1 MKQPSKKQETLQ
13 AELLAPAGSLEA
25 FFAAM
30 EAGADAVYC
39 GLQSF
44 SARAKAKNF
53 SLQDIAA
60 MTHYVHQRDRKLF
73 VTINTLVKEQEL
85 PDLIDTLAGVEQAGV
100 DAVILQD
107 LGVWRMARHHFPD
120 LELHASTQMTVHNA
134 AGVKQLEKMGFSR
147 GVLARELTLPE
158 IEYIR
163 SQTRLD
169 LEHFIHGALCFCFS
183 GQCYFSSYLGGKS
196 GNRGRC
202 TQPCRRRYTQ
212 RGKDGYYFSPNDL
225 SAIELLPAL
234 QDAGVSSFKIEGRM
248 KSAEY
253 VSNVVQAYR
262 MVMDAKGK
270 ERQAAIDEAR
280 KLLKQSFGRT
290 PTKGF
295 LAGRQPSDM
304 ATPAL
309 RGSTGRF
316 LGEVTRATD
325 NKLFFKSRDALNL
338 GDRIRIQPGSDKV
351 GTAFTIKQLWAGRK
365 PVSKLAAGA
374 ACVSHTFK
382 GRFKPGDAVFKV
394 SSQKAFAM
402 SDAACRRRLQQVGTT
417 RHPLTLAVD
426 VIEDN
431 QQLILHA
438 EVGPVRLNAS
448 YDVDLFA
455 AKQSPLSEETLE
467 QVFRQCGDAP
477 FELATFTTGT
487 LPDMIIP
494 PKRLKEVRRDFYQ
507 HLQRDVEHSA
517 KKHHAQQRQAAL
529 DSLLAP
535 QADHT
540 SVAQELTVA
549 IKDIRE
555 MRALDNPDID
565 RILVP
570 LTSAVLHR
578 PWKVGQRQRRGVVW
592 DLPFVIFDQEWT
604 TYQKAVSHLIQA
616 GFNQFRLTNLSHFEL
631 FKKFSDV
638 HLEAGYRLF
647 CLNSEA
653 MQAWQELGTV
663 SNELYIED
671 DADNMKQLLQRRG
684 SHALYA
690 MVYGSVPLITSR
702 IRIPGLKGGQPLLS
716 DRGDGYQVV
725 SKGGLTVLR
734 SDNDFSLCGVLPQLY
749 EMGCSGFLVDI
760 SHLGAFSPQG
770 KKVLESF
777 RQRRDLPH
785 TSPFNF
791 VAGME

>member
-1 MKQPSKKQETLQ
+1 MKPNQKKNTSLQ

-53 SLQDIAA
+53 SFQDIAA
-60 MTHYVHQRDRKLF
+60 MTRYVHQRDRKLF
-73 VTINTLVKEQEL
+73 VTLNTLVKEQEL
-85 PDLIDTLAGVEQAGV
+85 PELVDTLAAIESAGV

-107 LGVWRMARHHFPD
+107 LGVWRVARRHFPD

-158 IEYIR
+158 IQHIR
-163 SQTRLD
+163 SQTRLE

-225 SAIELLPAL
+225 SAIELLPTL
-234 QDAGVSSFKIEGRM
+234 QDAGVCSFKIEGRM

-262 MVMDAKGK
+262 MVMDATG
-270 ERQAAIDEAR
+270 RDRDAAVDEAR
-280 KLLKQSFGRT
+280 RLLKQSFGRT

-316 LGEVTRATD
+316 LGDVTRATD
-325 NKLFFKSRDALNL
+325 NKLFFQSRDVLNL

-365 PVSKLAAGA
+365 PVKKLSAGA

-394 SSQKAFAM
+394 SSQQAFAM
-402 SDAACRRRLQQVGTT
+402 SDAACRRRLQQVGVA
-417 RHPLTLAVD
+417 RQPLKLDVAV
-426 VIEDN
+426 EN

-438 EVGPVRLNAS
+438 EVGKVRLNAS

-455 AKQSPLSEETLE
+455 AQNSPLSKETLE

-477 FELATFTTGT
+477 FELTQFATGP

-494 PKRLKEVRRDFYQ
+494 PKRLKEVRRDYYQ
-507 HLQRDVEHSA
+507 HLQSEVDKAS
-517 KKHHAQQRQAAL
+517 KKSQAERRKIAL
-529 DSLLAP
+529 DSLLPPEDVHA
-535 QADHT
+535 A
-540 SVAQELTVA
+540 SLQELTVA

-555 MRALDNPDID
+555 MRALDSPEID

-578 PWKVGQRQRRGVVW
+578 PWRVGQRQRRGIVW
-592 DLPFVIFDQEWT
+592 DVPFVIFDQEWT

-616 GFNQFRLTNLSHFEL
+616 GFDQFRLNNLSHFEL
-631 FKKFSDV
+631 FKKFPDV
-638 HLEAGYRLF
+638 RLEASYRLF

-653 MQAWQELGTV
+653 MQAWQELGVV

-671 DADNMKQLLQRRG
+671 DAENISQVLRRRG
-684 SHALYA
+684 SHPLYA
-690 MVYGSVPLITSR
+690 MVYGSIPLITSR

-716 DRGDGYQVV
+716 DRGDEYQVV
-725 SKGGLTVLR
+725 SRSGLTVLR
-734 SDNDFSLCGVLPQLY
+734 SENDFSLCGILPQLFD
-749 EMGCSGFLVDI
+749 MGCSGFLVDI

-770 KKVLESF
+770 KKVLESY

>member
-1 MKQPSKKQETLQ
+1 VKPNQKKNTSLQ

-53 SLQDIAA
+53 SFQDIAA
-60 MTHYVHQRDRKLF
+60 MTRYVHQRDRKLF
-73 VTINTLVKEQEL
+73 VTLNTLVKEQEL
-85 PDLIDTLAGVEQAGV
+85 PELVDTLAAIESAGV

-107 LGVWRMARHHFPD
+107 LGVWRVARRHFPD

-158 IEYIR
+158 IQHIR
-163 SQTRLD
+163 SQTRLE

-225 SAIELLPAL
+225 SAIELLPTL
-234 QDAGVSSFKIEGRM
+234 QDAGVCSFKIEGRM

-262 MVMDAKGK
+262 MVMDATG
-270 ERQAAIDEAR
+270 RDRDAAVDEAR
-280 KLLKQSFGRT
+280 RLLKQSFGRT

-316 LGEVTRATD
+316 LGDVTRATD
-325 NKLFFKSRDALNL
+325 NKLFFQSRDVLNL

-365 PVSKLAAGA
+365 PVKKLSAGA

-394 SSQKAFAM
+394 SSQQAFAM
-402 SDAACRRRLQQVGTT
+402 SDAACRRRLQQVGVA
-417 RHPLTLAVD
+417 RQPLKLDVAV
-426 VIEDN
+426 EN

-438 EVGPVRLNAS
+438 EVGKVRLNAS

-455 AKQSPLSEETLE
+455 AQNSPLSKETLE
-467 QVFRQCGDAP
+467 QVFRQCGDEP
-477 FELATFTTGT
+477 FELAQFATGP

-494 PKRLKEVRRDFYQ
+494 PKRLKEVRRDYYQ
-507 HLQRDVEHSA
+507 HLQSEVDKAS
-517 KKHHAQQRQAAL
+517 KKSQAERRKIAL
-529 DSLLAP
+529 DSLLPPEDVHA
-535 QADHT
+535 A
-540 SVAQELTVA
+540 SLQELTVA

-555 MRALDNPDID
+555 MRALDSPEID

-578 PWKVGQRQRRGVVW
+578 PWRVGQRQRRGIVW
-592 DLPFVIFDQEWT
+592 DVPFVIFDQEWT

-616 GFNQFRLTNLSHFEL
+616 GFDQFRLNNLSHFEL
-631 FKKFSDV
+631 FKKFPDV
-638 HLEAGYRLF
+638 RLEASYRLF

-653 MQAWQELGTV
+653 MQAWQELGVV

-671 DADNMKQLLQRRG
+671 DAENISQVLRRRG
-684 SHALYA
+684 SHPLYA
-690 MVYGSVPLITSR
+690 MVYGSIPLITSR

-716 DRGDGYQVV
+716 DRGDEYQVV
-725 SKGGLTVLR
+725 SRSGLTVLR
-734 SDNDFSLCGVLPQLY
+734 SENDFSLCGILPQLFD
-749 EMGCSGFLVDI
+749 MGCSGFLVDI

-770 KKVLESF
+770 KKVLESY

>member
-1 MKQPSKKQETLQ
+1 VKPTQKKQQSLQ

-53 SLQDIAA
+53 SFQDIAA
-60 MTHYVHQRDRKLF
+60 MTRYVQQRDRKLF

-85 PDLIDTLAGVEQAGV
+85 PALIDTLAAVEEAGV

-107 LGVWRMARHHFPD
+107 LGVWRMARNHFPD

-134 AGVKQLEKMGFSR
+134 AGVTQLEKMGFSR

-158 IEYIR
+158 IQHIR
-163 SQTRLD
+163 SQTHLE

-202 TQPCRRRYTQ
+202 TQPCRRRYSQ

-262 MVMDAKGK
+262 MVMDATGK
-270 ERQAAIDEAR
+270 DRQSAVEDAR

-295 LAGRQPSDM
+295 LAGRQPTDM

-309 RGSTGRF
+309 RGSTGRY

-325 NKLFFKSRDALNL
+325 NKLFFKSRDVLNL

-351 GTAFTIKQLWAGRK
+351 GTAFTVKQLWAGRK
-365 PVSKLAAGA
+365 PVKKLAAGA

-402 SDAACRRRLQQVGTT
+402 SDAACRRRLQQVGAA
-417 RHPLTLAVD
+417 RQPLTLNVAV
-426 VIEDN
+426 EN
-431 QQLILHA
+431 QQLIVCA
-438 EVGPVRLNAS
+438 EVGQVCLNAS
-448 YDVDLFA
+448 YDVEMFA
-455 AKQSPLSEETLE
+455 AKQSPLSKEALE
-467 QVFRQCGDAP
+467 QVFRQCDDAP
-477 FELATFTTGT
+477 FELTTFTTGT

-507 HLQRDVEHSA
+507 HLQRDVENSR
-517 KKHHAQQRQAAL
+517 KKHQAQRRKRALASLVPPESPHPAA
-529 DSLLAP
+529 S
-535 QADHT
+535 
-540 SVAQELTVA
+540 QEVTVA

-555 MRALDNPDID
+555 MRALDSHEID

-570 LTSAVLHR
+570 LTTAVLHR
-578 PWKVGQRQRRGVVW
+578 TWKVGQRQRRGVVW

-604 TYQKAVSHLIQA
+604 TYQKAVSHLIQS
-616 GFNQFRLTNLSHFEL
+616 GFTQFRLTNLSHFEL
-631 FKKFSDV
+631 FKKFADV
-638 HLEAGYRLF
+638 RLEASYRLF

-653 MQAWQELGTV
+653 MQAWQDLGAA

-671 DADNMKQLLQRRG
+671 DADNMKQVVQRRG

-690 MVYGSVPLITSR
+690 MVYGSIPLITSR

-725 SKGGLTVLR
+725 SKAGLTVLR
-734 SDNDFSLCGVLPQLY
+734 SDNDFSLCGALPQLY

-760 SHLGAFSPQG
+760 SHLGVFTPQG
-770 KKVLESF
+770 KKVLESY

>member
-1 MKQPSKKQETLQ
+1 MKQNQEKHTSLK
-13 AELLAPAGSLEA
+13 AELLSPAGSLEA

-39 GLQSF
+39 GLQAF

-53 SLQDIAA
+53 SFSDVSA
-60 MTHYVHQRDRKLF
+60 MSRYVHQRDRKLF
-73 VTINTLVKEQEL
+73 VTLNTLVKEQEL
-85 PDLIDTLAGVEQAGV
+85 PELIDALAAVNEAGV

-107 LGVWRMARHHFPD
+107 LAVWRLAREHFPN
-120 LELHASTQMTVHNA
+120 LELHSSTQMTVHNS

-147 GVLARELTLPE
+147 AVLARELTLPE
-158 IEYIR
+158 ISHIR
-163 SQTRLD
+163 SQTRME

-202 TQPCRRRYTQ
+202 TQPCRRRYSQ

-262 MVMDAKGK
+262 KVMDASGAD
-270 ERQAAIDEAR
+270 RTAVISEAR
-280 KLLKQSFGRT
+280 QLLKQSFGRT
-290 PTKGF
+290 PTSGF
-295 LAGRQPSDM
+295 LSGRQPADM

-316 LGEVTRATD
+316 LGEVTKATE
-325 NKLFFKSRDALNL
+325 NKLYFKSRDRLNL
-338 GDRIRIQPGSDKV
+338 GDRVRVQPGSDKV
-351 GTAFTIKQLWAGRK
+351 GTAFTVKQMWTGNKAAKQLDAGI
-365 PVSKLAAGA
+365 

-394 SSQKAFAM
+394 SSQKAFSM
-402 SDAACRRRLQQVGTT
+402 SDAACRRRLQQVGVS
-417 RHPLTLAVD
+417 RHPLQLEVL
-426 VIEDN
+426 IEQ

-438 EVGPVRLNAS
+438 RVGEVSLNAS
-448 YDVDLFA
+448 YDVDLFV
-455 AKQSPLSEETLE
+455 AKQSPLNRDTLA
-467 QVFRQCGDAP
+467 QVFSQCGESP
-477 FELATFTTGT
+477 FELVDFTTGT
-487 LPDMIIP
+487 LPNMIIP
-494 PKRLKEVRRDFYQ
+494 PKRLKEIRRDFYQ
-507 HLQRDVEHSA
+507 HLTNDVERLL
-517 KKHHAQQRQAAL
+517 KKRRDDQRKHAL
-529 DSLLAP
+529 DSLLPAGVP
-535 QADHT
+535 GPSA
-540 SVAQELTVA
+540 SQEVTVA
-549 IKDIRE
+549 VKDVRE
-555 MRALDNPDID
+555 MRVLDSPDVD

-592 DLPFVIFDQEWT
+592 DLPFVIFDQEWST
-604 TYQKAVSHLIQA
+604 FQKAVSHLVHA
-616 GFNQFRLTNLSHFEL
+616 GFNQFRLSNLSHFEL
-631 FKKFSDV
+631 FKKYPEV
-638 HLEAGYRLF
+638 RLEASYRLF

-653 MQAWQELGTV
+653 MQAWQELGV
-663 SNELYIED
+663 VNNELYIED
-671 DADNMKQLLQRRG
+671 DCDNMKQLLLRRG
-684 SHALYA
+684 SHTLSA

-725 SKGGLTVLR
+725 SRAGLTVLR
-734 SDNDFSLCGVLPQLY
+734 SDNDFSLCSVLPQLY
-749 EMGCSGFLVDI
+749 DMGCSGFLVDI
-760 SHLGAFSPQG
+760 SHLGVFTPQG
-770 KKVLESF
+770 KKVLESY

-791 VAGME
+791 NVGME